1 MRIVGITGTLGAGK
15 GTVVDYLVRH
25 CGFRHYS
32 VRGYLREEA
41 ERRGIADINRDV
53 FTAIANELRA
63 LHSPS
68 FIADELYRQAAANG
82 QDAIIE
88 SIRTPGEVAALKAK
102 GNFLLLAVDADPEI
116 RYERIVLRGSE
127 TDKISFENFIADE
140 KREMSN
146 TDPNKQNLGA
156 CIAQADYCLINNGDY
171 DELFAQIEKIFG
183 KQ

>member
-15 GTVVDYLVRH
+15 GTVVDYLVQH

-41 ERRGIADINRDV
+41 ERRQLTNINRDT

-102 GNFLLLAVDADPEI
+102 GDFILLAVDADPKI
-116 RYERIVLRGSE
+116 RYERVVLRGSE
-127 TDKISFENFIADE
+127 TDRISFENFLADE

-146 TDPNKQNLGA
+146 QDPNKQNLAA
-156 CIAQADYCLINNGDY
+156 CIAQADFCLKNNGDY
-171 DELFAQIEKIFG
+171 EALFAQIEDIFG
-183 KQ
+183 K